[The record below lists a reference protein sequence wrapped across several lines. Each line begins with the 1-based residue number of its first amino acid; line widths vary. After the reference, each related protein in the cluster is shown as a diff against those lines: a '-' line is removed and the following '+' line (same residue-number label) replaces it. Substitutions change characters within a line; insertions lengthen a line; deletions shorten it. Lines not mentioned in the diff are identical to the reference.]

1 MKEIEQVLCTRR
13 AALLGMAGAIA
24 EIAACGGG
32 GNSTA
37 ADNGAVTAPSIG
49 VQTQSSYAKGD
60 QALSN
65 VVTQVQ
71 QSYQQQAQNGQ

>member
-1 MKEIEQVLCTRR
+1 MLQKLSITAASLVL
-13 AALLGMAGAIA
+13 
-24 EIAACGGG
+24 AACGGG

-37 ADNGAVTAPSIG
+37 ADNGAVTAPSVG

>member
-1 MKEIEQVLCTRR
+1 MLRKLSITATCLVL
-13 AALLGMAGAIA
+13 
-24 EIAACGGG
+24 AACGGG